1 MSPNC
6 HTQTEEQQESSSLY
20 LPKPKD
26 RQRGSDPIL
35 CSCDQY
41 LFDLEHN
48 IATLDRQLRG
58 RPHVTSVLSNKAEDL
73 ITDVN
78 ILTAI
83 ITSM

>member
-26 RQRGSDPIL
+26 RQRVSDPIL
-35 CSCDQY
+35 CSEY